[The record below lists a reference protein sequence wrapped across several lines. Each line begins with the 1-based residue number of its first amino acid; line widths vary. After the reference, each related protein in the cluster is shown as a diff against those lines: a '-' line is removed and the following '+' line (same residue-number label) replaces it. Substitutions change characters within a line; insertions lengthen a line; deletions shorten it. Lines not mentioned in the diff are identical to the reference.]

1 MLTEIRVYENEKENL
16 VDIVI
21 KDSSAD
27 CLYREMIK
35 ILAECSR
42 EQAITINCIAQT
54 GLICLSNVENR
65 DKLLRAIDSYIKA
78 EYSLEDIKASFLHG
92 RVFFY
97 EIY

>member
-16 VDIVI
+16 VDVVV

-27 CLYREMIK
+27 CLYREMIE
-35 ILAECSR
+35 ILTECTK
-42 EQAITINCIAQT
+42 EQAITVKFIAKT
-54 GLICLSNVENR
+54 GLICLSNIENR
-65 DKLLRAIDSYIKA
+65 DKLLKAIDSYIKA